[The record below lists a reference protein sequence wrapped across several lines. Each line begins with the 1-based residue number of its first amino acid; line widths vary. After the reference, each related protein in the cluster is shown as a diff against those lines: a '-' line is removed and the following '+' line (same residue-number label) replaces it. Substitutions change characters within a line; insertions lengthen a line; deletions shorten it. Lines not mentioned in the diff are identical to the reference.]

1 MKLITLWK
9 DLVKKLTGTSSLP
22 TTTPAERKYDI
33 ELYSGE
39 TCIGRWVSTSFAR
52 NEFGASF
59 QEEITGDLIQIT
71 GTIIAKPHKEE
82 KKPKIG
88 FGNFPRNNPIL
99 GD

>member
-9 DLVKKLTGTSSLP
+9 DFVKKLTGTSSLP

-33 ELYSGE
+33 ELYSGG
-39 TCIGRWVSTSFAR
+39 TRVGQWISTSFAR
-52 NEFGASF
+52 SEFGASF
-59 QEEITGDLIQIT
+59 QEADTGDLIQIS

-88 FGNFPRNNPIL
+88 VGNFPKNNPIL